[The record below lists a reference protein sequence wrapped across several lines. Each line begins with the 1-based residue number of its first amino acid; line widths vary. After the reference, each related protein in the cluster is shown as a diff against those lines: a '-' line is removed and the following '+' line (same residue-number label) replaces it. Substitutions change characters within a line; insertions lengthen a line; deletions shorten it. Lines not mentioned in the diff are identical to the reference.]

1 VRRGVAVAAVTLALA
16 VGSRPLAAQ
25 TTRPPCKCPS
35 APGGGPGGVPI
46 VVGTPP
52 EGGGEGGGDDG
63 WLTVVPFLP
72 IGAIFGGRGGPT
84 GVVPVLVGGDSTVRI
99 EPFQAAETRA
109 SIAFRANLDSLS
121 AGMRAPD
128 TATPEASLLLLGASL
143 LAAGGV
149 LLRRP
154 SV

>member
-1 VRRGVAVAAVTLALA
+1 MRRGVAVAAVTLALA

-35 APGGGPGGVPI
+35 APGGGP
-46 VVGTPP
+46 
-52 EGGGEGGGDDG
+52 GGEGGGDDG

-128 TATPEASLLLLGASL
+128 TATPEPSLLLLGASL